1 MNAFI
6 FIIGFL
12 KILAE
17 NISPIDGHCCHPCI
31 IQRDFSKGRS
41 NMEIFGKKEQEKG
54 CSVDC
59 YGKLSQDGAC
69 SADSQ
74 QVKTVVIFS

>member
-1 MNAFI
+1 MKSLI

-12 KILAE
+12 KFLAE

-31 IQRDFSKGRS
+31 IHRDFSKARS
-41 NMEIFGKKEQEKG
+41 NMIFGNKEQEKG

>member
-1 MNAFI
+1 M
-6 FIIGFL
+6 
-12 KILAE
+12 
-17 NISPIDGHCCHPCI
+17 
-31 IQRDFSKGRS
+31 
-41 NMEIFGKKEQEKG
+41 IFGNKEQEKG